1 MTRKAIFLMIAVC
14 AVAMV
19 GAAVVPI
26 SPVGG
31 EKVSLLP
38 EGQIDVIS
46 LPTYSNR
53 VERLKEKWI
62 GKKDAENE
70 WGVSRPLVL
79 RWRVTDVEQGP
90 WKIEIGKNEDLSD
103 ARVWLVAGQKP
114 RLRGEQDENVLG
126 LKLTD
131 ANLEIGQTYHWRIW
145 SNVKCTH
152 RVSCGSTLT
161 APCKCGHGK
170 VACASPI
177 ATFTTDGQPPRW
189 IALEGRVKNVRDI
202 GGWRTHDGRL
212 VKQGMAFRGQ
222 GLNDDSV
229 DGETAG
235 KNRLTVEDVRYLKGT
250 LKIRTDLDLRT
261 PSEVAGMAKSPLGD
275 GVRFIHH
282 PSPAYAGLFS
292 EDGKGSNL
300 ADEGKK
306 TMAANFRIFCDEKN
320 YPIFFHCIG
329 GTDRTGSLA
338 YVLNAVLG
346 VDRHDLEVDWESTL
360 YPDRIPELKP
370 DYSGKKGW
378 RSKEHFDVGF
388 AKYGNE
394 NTSWNDRVVS
404 YLLDCGITKA
414 EIERFRS
421 IMLEQQGTNYTVA
434 VNLGFENG
442 NEGWLVPK
450 PTWRVEDGAGRQG
463 SKGLV
468 WENANP
474 DAYSFPAQRV
484 VLEGGGV
491 YRFGCWVKVDS
502 LQKDGKKTKTSV
514 SLDWS
519 DADGKWISAAYAHP
533 VVGNETDTDGWV
545 RFEGVTSP
553 LPDAATQGNLL
564 CFLPKG
570 ATGKVRFDDF
580 SFKPEAV
587 RMVDLLCSSAYRDTA
602 TDGMASFRA
611 TLYLN
616 LVKHPLDT
624 IEPLFSYTEADGT
637 AVLAAPDEM
646 SPQFASITR
655 PVDKMAKGRQ
665 QVSFILKNRA
675 DGQELGRAECAFT
688 RAEAFS
694 PRVRF
699 DEHKRTLVDGKPFL
713 PLGMYAS
720 NLSAE
725 TIATYTN
732 GVFNCIMPYNASRDQ
747 LDAAYAAGLKVIYS
761 VKDMVWGGTRVRKGC
776 ETREKSLKAIREEV
790 EAVKNHPAL
799 LAWYVNDESPES
811 QIATL
816 REVNA
821 LIHELD
827 PDHPTWAVTDKPWH
841 VRPFLGS
848 YDCIGMD
855 PYPIGNHRGG
865 IEIAAGWALEA
876 RKGSFDIVPMWH
888 VPQAFNWR
896 WYRRTVQDPGHRF
909 PTRQELDS
917 MFWQAIAAGA
927 NGLIPYAFHA
937 IQKNLKGAEF
947 EKAMN
952 DVVAV
957 MSAVKRRVSLILSD
971 PGPSAVSEAKNLFCR
986 TWRTKNDECW
996 LLISNANRERISA
1009 TVKFGEEFAAA
1020 RAEDGIVAA
1029 LSATD
1034 VLSVKLESLVS
1045 GFVRLEPQNLKR

>member
-1 MTRKAIFLMIAVC
+1 MLRKVIFLAIALC
-14 AVAMV
+14 AAVA

-31 EKVSLLP
+31 ENVVLLT
-38 EGQIDVIS
+38 EGQIDVIALS
-46 LPTYSNR
+46 TYSNR
-53 VERLKEKWI
+53 IERLKERWI
-62 GKKDAENE
+62 GKKDSEKQ
-70 WGVSRPLVL
+70 WGMSRPLVL
-79 RWRVTDVEQGP
+79 RWRVTDGEHGP
-90 WKIEIGKNEDLSD
+90 WKIEIGKRKDLSD
-103 ARVWLVAGQKP
+103 ARVWLVADQKP
-114 RLRGEQDENVLG
+114 RLRGEKDENVFG
-126 LKLTD
+126 LKLAD
-131 ANLEIGQTYHWRIW
+131 ANLEVGQAYCWRIW
-145 SNVKCTH
+145 SNVKCT
-152 RVSCGSTLT
+152 RKVSCGSTLT
-161 APCKCGHGK
+161 APCKCGEGR
-170 VACASPI
+170 VACSSQV
-177 ATFTTDGQPPRW
+177 ATFATDGQPPRW

-202 GGWRTHDGRL
+202 GGWRTHDGRR

-222 GLNDDSV
+222 GLNDNSV
-229 DGETAG
+229 DGVTAG
-235 KNRLTVEDVRYLKGT
+235 RNRLTVEDVRYLKDT

-261 PSEVAGMAKSPLGD
+261 PSEVAGMTKSPLGN
-275 GVRFIHH
+275 GVRFVHH

-292 EDGKGSNL
+292 EDGEESDLGDK
-300 ADEGKK
+300 GKK

-360 YPDRIPELKP
+360 YPDRLPGLRS
-370 DYSGKKGW
+370 DYSSKKGW
-378 RSKEHFDVGF
+378 RSKEHFDEGF
-388 AKYGNE
+388 AKYGDV
-394 NTSWNDRVVS
+394 NTPWNDRVVL

-421 IMLEQQGTNYTVA
+421 IMLEPQGSNDAVA
-434 VNLGFENG
+434 VNLGFERG
-442 NEGWLVPK
+442 DKGWLINK
-450 PTWRVEDGAGRQG
+450 PTWRIEDGAGRQG

-468 WENANP
+468 WENSNP
-474 DAYSFPAQRV
+474 ESYSFPAQRV

-519 DADGKWISAAYAHP
+519 DASGKWISAAYAHP
-533 VVGNETDTDGWV
+533 VAGNETDTDGWV
-545 RFEGVTSP
+545 RFEGATSP
-553 LPDAATQGNLL
+553 LPAAVAYGNLL
-564 CFLPKG
+564 CYLPKG

-580 SFKPEAV
+580 SFKPEAA
-587 RMVDLLCSSAYRDTA
+587 RMVDWLCSSAYRDTA
-602 TDGMASFRA
+602 TGGKVSFHAS
-611 TLYLN
+611 LYLN
-616 LVKHPLDT
+616 LVKHPLDS
-624 IEPLFSYTEADGT
+624 IEPCFSYTAADGT
-637 AVLAAPDEM
+637 TALAAPDEM
-646 SPQFASITR
+646 SSQSASITI
-655 PVDKMAKGRQ
+655 PVSAMAKGLQ
-665 QVSFILKNRA
+665 KVAFILRDKKS
-675 DGQELGRAECAFT
+675 GVELGRAECAFT
-688 RAEAFS
+688 RADAFS
-694 PRVRF
+694 PRVMF
-699 DEHKRTLVDGKPFL
+699 DEHKRTIVDGKPFL

-725 TIATYTN
+725 TIDKYTN
-732 GVFNCIMPYNASRDQ
+732 GVFNCIMPYNASRDR
-747 LDAAYAAGLKVIYS
+747 LDAAHAAGLKVIYS
-761 VKDMVWGGTRVRKGC
+761 VKDMVWGGSHVRKGC
-776 ETREKSLKAIREEV
+776 ETREKSLKAICEEV

-811 QIATL
+811 QIAAL

-855 PYPIGNHRGG
+855 PYPIGNNRGG
-865 IEIAAGWALEA
+865 IEIAAGWALDA

-896 WYRRTVQDPGHRF
+896 WYRRTLQDPGHRF

-937 IQKNLKGAEF
+937 IQKNMKGAELN
-947 EKAMN
+947 KAMN
-952 DVVAV
+952 DVLAV
-957 MSAVKRRVSLILSD
+957 MSAIKRRESVLLSD
-971 PGPSAVSEAKNLFCR
+971 PGPSATTGAKNLFCR
-986 TWRTKNDECW
+986 TWTAANGERW
-996 LLISNANRERISA
+996 LLLSNANRERISA
-1009 TVKFGEEFAAA
+1009 TVRLGETFAAA

-1029 LSATD
+1029 LSEPNA
-1034 VLSVKLESLVS
+1034 LSVDLGPLGSC
-1045 GFVRLEPQNLKR
+1045 FVRLELQNLKR

>member
-1 MTRKAIFLMIAVC
+1 MPRKAIFLAIALC
-14 AVAMV
+14 AAVA

-26 SPVGG
+26 GPVGG
-31 EKVSLLP
+31 EKVVLLP
-38 EGQIDVIS
+38 EGQIDVIA

-62 GKKDAENE
+62 GKKDAENG
-70 WGVSRPLVL
+70 WGRSRPLAL
-79 RWRVTDVEQGP
+79 RWRVTDGEQGP

-103 ARVWLVAGQKP
+103 ARVWLVADQKP
-114 RLRGEQDENVLG
+114 RLRGERDENVLG

-131 ANLEIGQTYHWRIW
+131 VNLEIGQTYHWRIW

-202 GGWRTHDGRL
+202 GGWRTRGGYR

-222 GLNDDSV
+222 AFNDDSV
-229 DGETAG
+229 DGETPG
-235 KNRLTVEDVRYLKGT
+235 RNRLTVEDVAYLRQKLG
-250 LKIRTDLDLRT
+250 IRTDLDLRT
-261 PSEVAGMAKSPLGD
+261 PSEVAGMTRSPLGD
-275 GVRFIHH
+275 GVKFIHH
-282 PSPAYAGLFS
+282 PSPCYSGIFS
-292 EDGKGSNL
+292 KDGNGSDL

-306 TMAANFRIFCDEKN
+306 TMAANFRVFCDEKN

-338 YVLNAVLG
+338 YVLNAILG

-360 YPDRIPELKP
+360 YPDRLPEVKSG
-370 DYSGKKGW
+370 YSGKREW
-378 RSKEHFDVGF
+378 RSTGWFDDGF
-388 AKYGNE
+388 AKYGTPGATLQE
-394 NTSWNDRVVS
+394 RVVL
-404 YLLDCGITKA
+404 YLLDCGITKD
-414 EIERFRS
+414 EIRRFRK
-421 IMLEQQGTNYTVA
+421 IMLEPKSPGEALASDVIANA
-434 VNLGFENG
+434 GFEDG
-442 NEGWLVPK
+442 ATHWRVPC
-450 PTWRVEDGAGRQG
+450 PTWRVEDGAGRNG

-468 WENANP
+468 WENSDPN
-474 DAYSFPAQRV
+474 AYSFPAQRV

-519 DADGKWISAAYAHP
+519 DASGKWISAAYAHP
-533 VVGNETDTDGWV
+533 VAGNETDTDGWV
-545 RFEGVTSP
+545 RFEGATSP
-553 LPDAATQGNLL
+553 LPAAVAYGNLL
-564 CFLPKG
+564 CYLPKG

-580 SFKPEAV
+580 SFKPEAA
-587 RMVDLLCSSAYRDTA
+587 RMVDWLCSSAYRDTA
-602 TDGMASFRA
+602 TEGNVSFHAS
-611 TLYLN
+611 LYLN
-616 LVKHPLDT
+616 LVKYPLDS
-624 IEPLFSYTEADGT
+624 IEPCFSYTAADGT
-637 AVLAAPDEM
+637 AVLAAPDKM
-646 SPQFASITR
+646 SPQSASITI
-655 PVDKMAKGRQ
+655 PVSAMAKGRQ
-665 QVSFILKNRA
+665 KEAFILRDKKS
-675 DGQELGRAECAFT
+675 GMELGRAECAFT
-688 RAEAFS
+688 RADAFS
-694 PRVRF
+694 RRVMF
-699 DEHKRTLVDGKPFL
+699 DEYKRTLVDGKPFL

-725 TIATYTN
+725 TIATYAN

-776 ETREKSLKAIREEV
+776 ETREKSIKAMREEV

-811 QIATL
+811 QIGAL

-855 PYPIGNHRGG
+855 PYPIGNNRGG

-888 VPQAFNWR
+888 VPQAFNWK
-896 WYRRTVQDPGHRF
+896 WYRRTSQNPEHRF

-927 NGLIPYAFHA
+927 NGLIPYAFHSMC
-937 IQKNLKGAEF
+937 KFMDGAEF
-947 EKAMN
+947 DKAMA

-957 MSAVKRRVSLILSD
+957 MSAVKRREDVILSD
-971 PGPSAVSEAKNLFCR
+971 PGPSAVTDSKNLFCR
-986 TWRTKNDECW
+986 TWTSKTGERW
-996 LLISNANRERISA
+996 LLLSNANRERISA
-1009 TVKFGEEFAAA
+1009 TVTLGEKFANAQS
-1020 RAEDGIVAA
+1020 EDGVAA
-1029 LSATD
+1029 VLTAPNT
-1034 VLSVKLESLVS
+1034 LSVKLDPLAS
-1045 GFVRLEPQNLKR
+1045 GFVRLEP